1 MSWFARRR
9 RARGAWVLGG
19 VGVAASAAAAAA
31 VVRDP
36 TRRAALGGQVGR
48 AVHGVEDVVTAG
60 ARDLSHRAWGL
71 LHDARARLMPEH
83 PSDEVLA
90 ERVRA
95 RLGHLTSHARA
106 IRITA
111 HSGFVKL
118 AGPVLRVERKQV
130 LRGARA
136 VRGVRALEDALD
148 PHDGPDIVA
157 LEGSGPRPRP
167 AALPP
172 GSPAYRLVAG
182 AAGVFLV
189 ARALVV
195 RGLGRIPAGFFGL
208 ALLRTVVHDA
218 DAARQ
223 EAARLAREL
232 RAVAVRAAAAQERR
246 RHAGGPRERGGAE
259 AGRVTARPPVR
270 RVLEVREVRSP
281 SELEP
286 GVASARPDPLF
297 PGRVDRKDLRGR
309 RPARP
314 PPDAD
319 AEDEDAADAQLA
331 PHPSF
336 NAPDAGAAVREA
348 DLGATLPR
356 DEEMREVSPDDV
368 PWGPSPE
375 EVFPRR
381 GTRGDEERPPDES
394 EPGGDRR

>member
-1 MSWFARRR
+1 MTWFARRR
-9 RARGAWVLGG
+9 RARGAWALGA
-19 VGVAASAAAAAA
+19 VGVAAGAAAA
-31 VVRDP
+31 VARDP
-36 TRRAALGGQVGR
+36 ARRTALGAEAGR
-48 AVHGVEDVVTAG
+48 ALREVEEIVSTG
-60 ARDLSHRAWGL
+60 SRDLGHRARGL
-71 LHDARARLMPEH
+71 LHDARAWLTPEN

-111 HSGFVKL
+111 LGGHVRL
-118 AGPVLRVERKQV
+118 AGPVLRAERMQV

-136 VRGVRALEDALD
+136 VRGVRALEDALET
-148 PHDGPDIVA
+148 HDGPDVAA

-195 RGLGRIPAGFFGL
+195 RGLGRIPTGLFGL
-208 ALLRTVVHDA
+208 ALLRTVAHDG

-223 EAARLAREL
+223 DAARLAREL
-232 RAVAVRAAAAQERR
+232 RAVAVRAAAAEERR
-246 RHAGGPRERGGAE
+246 RRAGAPHERGGAE
-259 AGRVTARPPVR
+259 AGGVTAHPPVR
-270 RVLEVREVRSP
+270 RVLEVKKVRSP
-281 SELEP
+281 MELEP
-286 GVASARPDPLF
+286 GVASASPDPLL
-297 PGRVDRKDLRGR
+297 PGRVDRKDLRAR

-319 AEDEDAADAQLA
+319 VEGEDAADERIATHA
-331 PHPSF
+331 SF
-336 NAPDAGAAVREA
+336 NAPDAGAPVREA
-348 DLGATLPR
+348 DLGATLPH
-356 DEEMREVSPDDV
+356 DEEERELSPDDV

-375 EVFPRR
+375 ELFPRR
-381 GTRGDEERPPDES
+381 GTRGDVERPQDED
-394 EPGGDRR
+394 EPSGDGT